1 MTLNNRYG
9 DNTVIV
15 KGRCITTLTTF
26 ADLGAVNILTDQAS
40 LLATPSTIDFSSS
53 STADTAA
60 GVGARTLNIFG
71 LGPDKLFL
79 TETITLAGQTVV
91 TTANTYYRV
100 FWAQVATT
108 GTAINGNNNGDIYAV
123 KTGTGGT
130 YSAGVPGT
138 FTIASAILK
147 IGAATN
153 QGGSCFY
160 TTPNISGSWTIKRM
174 DVSANLQAG
183 VVCIQALDNSNSTPY
198 LREWY
203 VYITPNI
210 PISVDLTPYNLVY
223 TKLTDIRLLGLTNTA
238 GGSIIGSLYIEY
250 SGI

>member
-15 KGRCITTLTTF
+15 KGRCITTLTTLT
-26 ADLGAVNILTDQAS
+26 DLGAVNILTDQAS

-53 STADTAA
+53 SAADTAA

-71 LGPDKLFL
+71 LGANQLFQ
-79 TETITLAGQTVV
+79 TETITLNGQSVV
-91 TTANTYYRV
+91 TTANQYYRV
-100 FWAQVATT
+100 FWSQVATT
-108 GTAINGNNNGDIYAV
+108 GTAITGNNNGDIYAV

-130 YSAGVPGT
+130 YSGGVPGT

-153 QGGSCFY
+153 QGGSCMY
-160 TTPNISGSWTIKRM
+160 TTPNQSGSWTVKRM

-183 VVCIQALDNSNSTPY
+183 MAVIQALDNSNSVPY

-203 VYITPNI
+203 VYLAAGI
-210 PISVDLTPYNLVY
+210 PVSVDLTPYNLVY

-250 SGI
+250 SAI